1 MWLDNLRISNKM
13 LLAVVVSVVGFAVV
27 STVALFN
34 LKQELMNGRQQQVQ
48 AVVEAASA
56 AVNAYYAE
64 QTAGRL
70 TEDEAKARAIADIK
84 AMRYGHNDYLWI
96 NDMVPHM
103 IMHPIKPELNGKEL
117 SGLKDPAGSYFFI
130 AMVDVVRKG
139 GSGFVSYI
147 WPKPGFD
154 QPVRKVSFVKG
165 FAPWG
170 WIIGTGVY
178 LDDVDQVFLSNL
190 ISVGGI
196 IAVVVL
202 LVLVLSYLITTRTAR
217 PIEYLNQQMAS
228 IAGGDLQISVEGI
241 VRRDEIGSMA
251 KAVDVFRLN
260 AIENRRLQA
269 AQHEAEQQAIL
280 QRRQEMMAM
289 ADALEQRVHGVVVS
303 INSSARE
310 LHGAASNLSANAEQ
324 TQRQSFAVSEAT
336 EQANANVA
344 TVASASVELSASIQ
358 EISRQVSSAA
368 DVAHTASR
376 EAQAATGRIAGLES
390 AVQSIGEVVS
400 LINDIASQTNLL
412 ALNATIESARAG
424 DAGKG
429 FAVVAHEVK
438 NLAGQTGR
446 ATEDIARQIGA
457 IQEETRTAVAA
468 IEAIAGTIDQINELS
483 SMISESVVEQGAATN
498 EIARN
503 VEHASDGTR
512 QVADNITGVSMAAN
526 ETGAMAAQVFN
537 SAETLVH
544 EAADLEHQVESFLKE
559 LRAS

>member
-1 MWLDNLRISNKM
+1 MWLDDLRISNKM
-13 LLAVVVSVVGFAVV
+13 LLTVLVSIIGFAVI
-27 STVALFN
+27 STVALVN
-34 LKQELMNGRQQQVQ
+34 LKHELLAGRQQQVR
-48 AVVEAASA
+48 AVVDAASA

-84 AMRYGHNDYLWI
+84 AMRYGNNDYLWI
-96 NDMVPHM
+96 NDMTPRM
-103 IMHPIKPELNGKEL
+103 IMHPIKAELNGKDL
-117 SGLKDPAGSYFFI
+117 SGMKDPDGLPLFM
-130 AMVDVVRKG
+130 AMVDAVRNG
-139 GSGFVSYI
+139 GSGFVGYI

-170 WIIGTGVY
+170 WVIGTGVY
-178 LDDVDQVFLSNL
+178 LDDVDQVFMSNL
-190 ISVGGI
+190 ISVGSI
-196 IAVVVL
+196 IAVVLL
-202 LVLVLSYLITTRTAR
+202 LVVVLGYLITTRTAR
-217 PIEYLNQQMAS
+217 PIEYMNRQMAC
-228 IAGGDLQISVEGI
+228 IAGGELQVSVEGTA
-241 VRRDEIGSMA
+241 RKDEIGSMA
-251 KAVDVFRLN
+251 KAVEVFRLN
-260 AIENRRLQA
+260 AIENGRLQA
-269 AQHEAEQQAIL
+269 SQHEAEVRAAQ
-280 QRRQEMMAM
+280 QRRQEMLAM
-289 ADALEQRVHGVVVS
+289 ASALEERVHGVVVS
-303 INSSARE
+303 INASARE

-324 TQRQSFAVSEAT
+324 TQRQSCAVSDAT

-344 TVASASVELSASIQ
+344 TVASASTELSASIH
-358 EISRQVSSAA
+358 EISCHVSRAA
-368 DVAHTASR
+368 EVAHTASV

-424 DAGKG
+424 EAGKG

-457 IQEETRTAVAA
+457 IQEETRSAVAA
-468 IEAIAGTIDQINELS
+468 IEAIARTINQINEMS
-483 SMISESVVEQGAATN
+483 VTISESVVEQGAATN

-503 VEHASDGTR
+503 VEHASNGTR
-512 QVADNITGVSMAAN
+512 QVADNISGVSMAAS

-537 SAETLVH
+537 SAETLMS
-544 EAADLEHQVESFLKE
+544 EASDLERQVVSFLGE
-559 LRAS
+559 LRAV